1 MQETAIIIRFRVKWR
16 LAALLVAGVV
26 AIAGTALCPP
36 ARADAPSGKMIM
48 LDPGHGGD
56 DTGTQGSGGL
66 LEKEVTLALARRVA
80 ACLEPRYSVVL
91 TRSGDYRLD
100 GVDRAALANNR
111 QADLYISLHAGGGF
125 FSTSGGI
132 TVFYRGLP
140 PANPLTIADTPENSA
155 DNYSLWDRVDEKQFY
170 AARSLA
176 SLLREALEPLAV
188 GGDAVVRQAPL
199 APLTGMNMPAVLV
212 EAGAITHPAVED
224 RFRDPAYLSALAD
237 AVCAA
242 VDRFFGP

>member
-1 MQETAIIIRFRVKWR
+1 MQETAIIIRFRVKR
-16 LAALLVAGVV
+16 SLAALLVAGFVV
-26 AIAGTALCPP
+26 IAGAALCPL
-36 ARADAPSGKMIM
+36 ARADAPFGKIIA
-48 LDPGHGGD
+48 LDPGHGGT

-100 GVDRAALANNR
+100 GVDRAALANSR
-111 QADLYISLHAGGGF
+111 QADLFVSIHAGGGF
-125 FSTSGGI
+125 SSTSGGI
-132 TVFYRGLP
+132 TVFYRGLAP
-140 PANPLTIADTPENSA
+140 DSLLTSADSPESSADT
-155 DNYSLWDRVDEKQFY
+155 YSLWDRVDEKQFY

-176 SLLREALEPLAV
+176 SLLRESLGPLAV
-188 GGDAVVRQAPL
+188 GGYAVVRQAPL

-237 AVCAA
+237 AICAA